1 MPTNFKHNEEFYENP
16 RLLET
21 FVMSIGKHLP
31 PFRLIVVPFIFDPED
46 KGSYSPPKRRQLCQ
60 STWDN
65 IPEDLAVHQR
75 CCEEIISR
83 TQLHI

>member
-1 MPTNFKHNEEFYENP
+1 
-16 RLLET
+16 
-21 FVMSIGKHLP
+21 MSVGKQLP
-31 PFRLIVVPFIFDPED
+31 AFRIIVVPFIFDPKD
-46 KGSYSPPKRRQLCQ
+46 KRSYSPPKRRQLCQ

-75 CCEEIISR
+75 FYEKIISR